1 MPLLPPRLLS
11 ILDAL
16 HIRVP
21 LRTAVFRTIDLVNKA
36 LTPVVASR
44 INSLARQKA
53 HELSISK
60 RPIRVGFLA
69 INPAQFVYQNLY
81 ETMSRDKDF
90 DPCVIVCPDWVNA
103 EHGTNESL
111 KRLFTDKGMQVATSI
126 DPDNPPDMVFFPNFD
141 DHVFSGVISLRK
153 SYDKILCCSLLYSMG
168 IDNSGA
174 FYVYHPDFRYMWR
187 QYVPCEFYRE
197 LATRRGL
204 RKGDNVVCCGSPKSD
219 SIFNTTGKCSY
230 WKDSSHRRKR
240 FIWAPHWSVLTHGRT
255 SNFDRYYKT
264 FIDYLRHH
272 PDIEIVLKPHPL
284 LKARLTDAET
294 KARLSRNNASYEET
308 DCLPTAEAFDAFV
321 SEWRSLP
328 NANYMDGGD
337 YNELFASSDAMILD
351 SISFMAEYMITEKSM
366 CFCVREPLN
375 ELQSRL
381 EFNQFGKDL
390 QSAMTIASTWDEIS
404 AFIDRI
410 VAEGD
415 DGLIARRRQVIEKH
429 LSVNKGHVCQFIAD
443 DIKHALGR

>member
-1 MPLLPPRLLS
+1 M
-11 ILDAL
+11 
-16 HIRVP
+16 
-21 LRTAVFRTIDLVNKA
+21 
-36 LTPVVASR
+36 ASR

-81 ETMSRDKDF
+81 DTMSKDNDF
-90 DPCVIVCPDWVNA
+90 DPYVIVCPDWVNA

-264 FIDYLRHH
+264 QDDPYLETREREEQFI
-272 PDIEIVLKPHPL
+272 E
-284 LKARLTDAET
+284 
-294 KARLSRNNASYEET
+294 
-308 DCLPTAEAFDAFV
+308 
-321 SEWRSLP
+321 
-328 NANYMDGGD
+328 
-337 YNELFASSDAMILD
+337 
-351 SISFMAEYMITEKSM
+351 
-366 CFCVREPLN
+366 
-375 ELQSRL
+375 
-381 EFNQFGKDL
+381 
-390 QSAMTIASTWDEIS
+390 
-404 AFIDRI
+404 RI
-410 VAEGD
+410 VAAVEASLD
-415 DGLIARRRQVIEKH
+415 RTLPAYWSEHIPQTTPTTENKH
-429 LSVNKGHVCQFIAD
+429 QTEPEVAPEPDVDWDF
-443 DIKHALGR
+443 LGG